1 MRYLDLKNELK
12 LTTTLITITRWVHT
26 NILGRPWV
34 FEELKST
41 RVHVWLLMLINV
53 HVLIENRSILQV
65 TEPLVNSPGFATL
78 TNSFTVNYCQRNKKP
93 GCSWI
98 SQHWPGHVNFFSVN
112 ILESTLMTTSSHPQK
127 VGLILNAM
135 TDSEVR
141 KIFLCHSIESQMPR
155 KQVVQK
161 WSLDCTSLVSS
172 DTFKK

>member
-1 MRYLDLKNELK
+1 MRYLDLKNVLK

-112 ILESTLMTTSSHPQK
+112 ILESTLMIIIFPPTESRSNPECYDWFRSS
-127 VGLILNAM
+127 
-135 TDSEVR
+135 
-141 KIFLCHSIESQMPR
+141 
-155 KQVVQK
+155 
-161 WSLDCTSLVSS
+161 
-172 DTFKK
+172 